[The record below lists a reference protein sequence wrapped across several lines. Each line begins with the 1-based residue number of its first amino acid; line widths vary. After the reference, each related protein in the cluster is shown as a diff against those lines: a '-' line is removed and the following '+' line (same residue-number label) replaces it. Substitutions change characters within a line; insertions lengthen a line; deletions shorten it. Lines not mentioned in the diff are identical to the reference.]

1 MDLLSKLSDKEL
13 IDCYNAIKIQETILV
28 AMTFKR
34 ELTKS
39 EYIMWMEHAR
49 NLPVLED
56 EMMRRFPNFKLGEII

>member
-13 IDCYNAIKIQETILV
+13 IDYYNAIKIQETILV